1 MGRILVSI
9 RRKPFIGI
17 ANHYI
22 CKATATIYIYILID
36 LFLLKSQHSSE
47 SLHFMVLIYTLPLS
61 NIQGVYVRI

>member
-1 MGRILVSI
+1 MGTILVSI

-22 CKATATIYIYILID
+22 CRATATIYIFKID

-47 SLHFMVLIYTLPLS
+47 SLHLWYLFTLSPSLIYKLCM
-61 NIQGVYVRI
+61 

>member
-47 SLHFMVLIYTLPLS
+47 SLHLWYLFTLSPSLIYK
-61 NIQGVYVRI
+61 VCM